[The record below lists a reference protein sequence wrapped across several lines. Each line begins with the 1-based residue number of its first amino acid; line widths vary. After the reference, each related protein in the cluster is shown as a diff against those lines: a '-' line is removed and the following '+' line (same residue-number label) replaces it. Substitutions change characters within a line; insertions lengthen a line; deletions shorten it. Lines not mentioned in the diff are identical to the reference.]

1 MRTRRRCSRRWAA
14 GGGNAAGRRARRR
27 PRSRTEPAKR
37 NSKESHSM
45 TKRMLIMLGAVGL
58 VFGGILVFQL
68 LVKPAMMRKFIQV
81 GVIPPQTVSTA
92 KAGLS
97 EWQGELQAVGTLR
110 AVRGADIAPEVAG
123 VVTAIHFQSGQEI
136 EAGAPLVQLNAESD
150 LARLQSLAAAAELAE
165 IKYQG
170 DQKQL
175 EIQAVS
181 RAVVDA
187 DAANLKSAKAQLAEQ
202 QALVNKKL
210 VRAPY
215 AGRIGIRAVDI
226 GQYVNAGAKLVTL
239 QALDPVYVDFYAPQ
253 KSLGRI
259 ALKQK
264 IILKTDAFQG
274 QEFPGEVSSI
284 DPKVDPATRNV
295 QVRATVRNP
304 KQSLLPGMFATVVL
318 ASGGPQRFLT
328 LPQTAVSYNP
338 SGDTAFVVQESKA
351 QDDKVAL
358 VAQQKFVTTGEARG
372 DQVAILS
379 GIKEGDTVVT
389 AGQIKLRSGLP
400 VIVNNAIQR
409 TNDAAPKPKD
419 Q

>member
-1 MRTRRRCSRRWAA
+1 
-14 GGGNAAGRRARRR
+14 
-27 PRSRTEPAKR
+27 
-37 NSKESHSM
+37 M
-45 TKRMLIMLGAVGL
+45 TKRMLIMLGIVGML
-58 VFGGILVFQL
+58 FGGIFGFKAFLGSV
-68 LVKPAMMRKFIQV
+68 MRQGISSQ
-81 GVIPPQTVSTA
+81 GIPSQTVSTA
-92 KAGLS
+92 KTQLS
-97 EWQGELQAVGTLR
+97 EWQGEFQAVGTLR

-123 VVTAIHFQSGQEI
+123 VITAIHFQSGHEI

-150 LARLQSLAAAAELAE
+150 LAKLQSLAAAAELAE
-165 IKYQG
+165 VNYER

-202 QALVNKKL
+202 RALVNKKL
-210 VRAPY
+210 VRAPFS
-215 AGRIGIRAVDI
+215 GRLGIRAVDI
-226 GQYVNAGAKLVTL
+226 GQYVNAGTKLVTL

-253 KSLGRI
+253 KSLGLI
-259 ALKQK
+259 ALRQK
-264 IILKTDAFQG
+264 IKLKTDAFPG
-274 QEFPGEVSSI
+274 QEFTGEVSSI

-304 KQSLLPGMFATVVL
+304 KRSLLPGMFATVAI

-338 SGDTAFVVQESKA
+338 YGDTVFVVEERKG
-351 QDDKVAL
+351 QDEKISL
-358 VAQQKFVTTGEARG
+358 VAQQRFVTTGETRG

-379 GIKEGDTVVT
+379 GLKEGETVVT

-400 VIVNNAIQR
+400 VTVNNSIQP
-409 TNDAAPKPKD
+409 TNEPAPQPKD

>member
-1 MRTRRRCSRRWAA
+1 
-14 GGGNAAGRRARRR
+14 
-27 PRSRTEPAKR
+27 
-37 NSKESHSM
+37 M
-45 TKRMLIMLGAVGL
+45 TKRMLIMLGAAGL
-58 VFGGILVFQL
+58 VFGGILVWQL
-68 LVKPAMMRKFIQV
+68 LVKPAMMRKFMPV

-92 KAGLS
+92 KAGFS
-97 EWQGELQAVGTLR
+97 EWQGEFQAVGTLR
-110 AVRGADIAPEVAG
+110 AVRGADIASEVPG
-123 VVTAIHFQSGQEI
+123 TIVAIHFQSGQEI
-136 EAGAPLVQLNAESD
+136 ETGAPLVQLNNESD

-165 IKYQG
+165 VNYQR

-210 VRAPY
+210 VRAPF
-215 AGRIGIRAVDI
+215 AGRLGIRAVDL
-226 GQYVNAGAKLVTL
+226 GQYVTAGTKLVTL

-253 KSLGRI
+253 KSLGKI
-259 ALKQK
+259 ALRQK

-274 QEFPGEVSSI
+274 QQFPGEVSSI

-295 QVRATVRNP
+295 QVRGTVRNP
-304 KQSLLPGMFATVVL
+304 KRSLLPGMFATVVL

-338 SGDTAFVVQESKA
+338 YGDTVFVVEESKGK
-351 QDDKVAL
+351 DDKVAH

-389 AGQIKLRSGLP
+389 AGQIKLRSGFP
-400 VIVNNAIQR
+400 VIVNNSIQP
-409 TNDAAPKPKD
+409 TNEPAPKPKD

>member
-1 MRTRRRCSRRWAA
+1 
-14 GGGNAAGRRARRR
+14 
-27 PRSRTEPAKR
+27 
-37 NSKESHSM
+37 M
-45 TKRMLIMLGAVGL
+45 TKRMIIMLAIVGL
-58 VFGGILVFQL
+58 LFGGLFGFKAFL
-68 LVKPAMMRKFIQV
+68 G
-81 GVIPPQTVSTA
+81 GVIRKSISEKGIQPQTVSTA
-92 KAGLS
+92 KAQFT
-97 EWQGELQAVGTLR
+97 EWQGEFQAVGTLR

-123 VVTAIHFQSGQEI
+123 VITAIHFQSGQEI

-165 IKYQG
+165 VNYQR

-210 VRAPY
+210 VRAPF
-215 AGRIGIRAVDI
+215 AGRVGIRAVDI
-226 GQYVNAGAKLVTL
+226 GQYVTAGTKLVTL

-253 KSLGRI
+253 KSLGKI
-259 ALKQK
+259 VLKQK
-264 IILKTDAFQG
+264 MVLQTDAFAG
-274 QEFPGEVSSI
+274 ERFPGEISSI

-295 QVRATVRNP
+295 QVRATVRNS
-304 KQSLLPGMFATVVL
+304 KRSLLPGMFATVSI
-318 ASGGPQRFLT
+318 ATGGPQRFLT

-338 SGDTAFVVQESKA
+338 YGDTVFVVEESKGK
-351 QDDKVAL
+351 DEKVAL
-358 VAQQKFVTTGEARG
+358 VAQQRFVTTGETRG

-379 GIKEGDTVVT
+379 GIKEGETVVT
-389 AGQIKLRSGLP
+389 AGQIKLRTGFP
-400 VIVNNAIQR
+400 VAVNNSIQPA
-409 TNDAAPKPKD
+409 NEPAPQPKD